1 MAERV
6 GFEPTD
12 RYRSLDFE
20 SSTFDHSATS
30 PKNLL
35 ILYASINFLQ
45 MNVLFLHT
53 TPPLLINFVTIILLD
68 SRIYPRAQAR
78 E

>member
-1 MAERV
+1 
-6 GFEPTD
+6 
-12 RYRSLDFE
+12 
-20 SSTFDHSATS
+20 
-30 PKNLL
+30 L